1 METMSIFQYFG
12 SVVLDIDRYDE
23 DTDFY
28 KVSTCNSPLPPNDGW
43 EVIDKGVNPPP
54 QITVLRNDAD

>member
-1 METMSIFQYFG
+1 
-12 SVVLDIDRYDE
+12 VVLDIDRYDE

-28 KVSTCNSPLPPNDGW
+28 KVSTCDSPLPPNDGW